1 MITKIDKNA
10 VRQRRHA
17 RVRKTITGTA
27 EAPRM
32 NVYRSLNHIYV
43 QIIDDRKG
51 NEKGGVTL
59 AAASTMDKAVKE
71 QIAGLT
77 KTAAAKVVGK
87 VAKKNFVGLA
97 AESESATPL
106 PKVNVMYGTAF
117 SEALTSGD
125 APFADKENVPAIFSP
140 PLASSLMLLRVTS
153 LPYSSTHK

>member
-59 AAASTMDKAVKE
+59 VAASTMDKAVKE
-71 QIAGLT
+71 QIAGLS
-77 KTAAAKVVGK
+77 KTEAAKVVGK
-87 VAKKNFVGLA
+87 VAAERALEKGVKTVVFDRGGYLYTGRVKAVADGAREAGLD
-97 AESESATPL
+97 
-106 PKVNVMYGTAF
+106 F
-117 SEALTSGD
+117 
-125 APFADKENVPAIFSP
+125 
-140 PLASSLMLLRVTS
+140 
-153 LPYSSTHK
+153 